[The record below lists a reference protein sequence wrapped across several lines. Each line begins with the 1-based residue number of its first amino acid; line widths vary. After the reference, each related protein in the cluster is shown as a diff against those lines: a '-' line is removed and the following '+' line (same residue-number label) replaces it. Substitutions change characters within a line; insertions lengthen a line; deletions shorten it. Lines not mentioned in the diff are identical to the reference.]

1 MVFILVMITLV
12 SGSTYAIYYNNYK
25 TEELTYAGGLLQIT
39 SEFSEGSIELADLQP
54 KEDEEGINSTSYI
67 YTITNA
73 EI

>member
-25 TEELTYAGGLLQIT
+25 TEELTYVVGLLRIT